1 MSEIE
6 LPYVSI
12 YYQEPI
18 VHFVYKEGAELGF
31 PEIREMVAHAERLS
45 GNKPYVTLA
54 EVRVNLNI
62 TNEGRRY
69 VSDTGNMPLFRGTAA
84 VVRNSFYQFAANFAN
99 NFNSPRYPFRA
110 FTSKEKAV
118 AWLLTL
124 PLYETAAGV

>member
-1 MSEIE
+1 MSNIE

-12 YYQEPI
+12 SYHDPI

-31 PEIREMVAHAERLS
+31 PEIREMVACAERLS
-45 GNKPYVTLA
+45 GNRPYVTLA
-54 EVRVNLNI
+54 EVRVNVNI

-69 VSDTGNMPLFRGTAA
+69 VSDTSNMPLFRGTAA

-99 NFNSPRYPFRA
+99 TLNSPKYPFRA
-110 FTSKEKAV
+110 FTSKEKAI

-124 PLYETAAGV
+124 PLYEGAGGV